1 MEELYIYFILAS
13 FGYAAIIIL
22 SYYIYLRISLR
33 DIQEKMSQKD
43 DDLEL

>member
-13 FGYAAIIIL
+13 FGAAAIIIF
-22 SYYIYLRISLR
+22 SYYIYLKISLR